1 MSSRQVVKWFDLYRD
16 SEPHQDTRL
25 NQIVLD
31 FRSGER
37 LGGTPLLNAVAAVR
51 RIVANYPAP
60 YTLLVSG
67 GIDSQ
72 VMLYAWK
79 KSGIEFNAVH
89 YTYGTNT
96 ADKDSVVEFCA
107 LNDIKL
113 DIRFFDAKKF
123 IRSKKLVKMAKRY
136 DCTSPQ
142 ILTYI
147 EFTKKHPETCVMAG
161 NFIQPE
167 AAGINWTIYGLER
180 FSQLDKPNFIPFF
193 LLSTPRLAYS
203 FYHLDIKFKYE
214 MFSKT
219 GEKDDYISKTK
230 SYLAA
235 GFPVIPQKQ
244 KFTGFEEIKE
254 SYDSVEV
261 PGMLRMKWSGMPSKR
276 PFDILFRYSLYDHT
290 GKYAETYRLVHHRGI
305 NTRVPQH

>member
-1 MSSRQVVKWFDLYRD
+1 MSSRKVVKWFGVSRD
-16 SEPHQDTRL
+16 TGPLQNHRL
-25 NQIVLD
+25 NPIILD
-31 FRSGER
+31 FRSDEL
-37 LGGTPLLNAVAAVR
+37 LGGTPIANAVATVN
-51 RIVANYPAP
+51 RIVASYPAP

-72 VMLYAWK
+72 VMLWAWK
-79 KSGIEFNAVH
+79 LSGIPFRAVH
-89 YTYGTNT
+89 YSYGTN
-96 ADKDSVVEFCA
+96 ASDMVSVVEFCE
-107 LNDIKL
+107 LQQIDLEIL
-113 DIRFFDAKKF
+113 HFDALGF
-123 IRSKKLVKMAKRY
+123 ITSPKLVEMAKRY
-136 DCTSPQ
+136 DCSSPQ

-147 EFTKKHPETCVMAG
+147 EFTRAHSETCVMSG
-161 NFIQPE
+161 NFVQPQS
-167 AAGINWTIYGLER
+167 AGINWTIYGLER
-180 FSQLDKPNFIPFF
+180 FAQLEKPNFIPFF
-193 LLSTPRLAYS
+193 LLSSPQLAYS

-254 SYDSVEV
+254 SYDSVAV
-261 PGMLRMKWSGMPSKR
+261 PGLLRMKWSGMPSKR